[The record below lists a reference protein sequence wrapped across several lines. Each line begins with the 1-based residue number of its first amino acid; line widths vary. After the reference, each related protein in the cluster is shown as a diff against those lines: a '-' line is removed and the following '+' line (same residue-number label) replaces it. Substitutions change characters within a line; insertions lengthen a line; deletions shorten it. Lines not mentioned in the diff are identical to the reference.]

1 MKLHARMKEYFF
13 SYTLRIGIFVRF
25 IINWIKALIRI
36 SIMEVV
42 VVVVV
47 SLLFHLNETRFP
59 MSYFNN
65 R

>member
-13 SYTLRIGIFVRF
+13 SYTLLIGIFVRF
-25 IINWIKALIRI
+25 IINWIKALMRI
-36 SIMEVV
+36 SIMEVA
-42 VVVVV
+42 VVVV
-47 SLLFHLNETRFP
+47 SLLFHLSETRFP